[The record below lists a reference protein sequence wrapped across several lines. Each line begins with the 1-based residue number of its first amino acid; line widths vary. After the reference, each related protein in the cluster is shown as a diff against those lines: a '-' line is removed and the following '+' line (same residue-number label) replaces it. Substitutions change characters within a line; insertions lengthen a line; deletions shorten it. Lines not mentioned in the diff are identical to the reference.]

1 MLHQLHQWKAIKL
14 LNFFFFFFSFYVLLY
29 TIRNVA
35 CLLLAKILNR
45 EIKDTGYHAEKNNVI
60 VT

>member
-1 MLHQLHQWKAIKL
+1 MESNKIIGL
-14 LNFFFFFFSFYVLLY
+14 FFFFSFSFYILLY
-29 TIRNVA
+29 TVRNVA
-35 CLLLAKILNR
+35 CPLLAKILNT

>member
-1 MLHQLHQWKAIKL
+1 MESNKIIEL
-14 LNFFFFFFSFYVLLY
+14 FFFFFSFYVLLY